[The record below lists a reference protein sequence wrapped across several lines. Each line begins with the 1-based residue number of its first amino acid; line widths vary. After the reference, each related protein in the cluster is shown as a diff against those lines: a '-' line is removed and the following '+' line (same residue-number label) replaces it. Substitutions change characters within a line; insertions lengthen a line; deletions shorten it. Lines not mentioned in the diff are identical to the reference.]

1 MRGSIVSIRYIFLA
15 RKCLILRGMYQSH
28 DTDDWYNLRTVGFF
42 INNDTI
48 TLDGVDMTVFTGS
61 VGLMTSAKDDIID
74 VTDRVQKVVS
84 DSGVIAGLACVF
96 VVGSTAA
103 VTTVE
108 HEPGLVA
115 DMRGAMDRLYPK
127 DLDYEHHR
135 RWGDGNGHSHVRAS
149 FIGPSL
155 TVPVV
160 EGELVLGT
168 WQQIVFLELDVR
180 PRSRELTVQVVGE
193 P

>member
-1 MRGSIVSIRYIFLA
+1 MSVFNGSIAL
-15 RKCLILRGMYQSH
+15 K
-28 DTDDWYNLRTVGFF
+28 
-42 INNDTI
+42 
-48 TLDGVDMTVFTGS
+48 
-61 VGLMTSAKDDIID
+61 TSARDEVVD
-74 VTDRVQKVVS
+74 VTERVQGVVS
-84 DSGVIAGLACVF
+84 ESGVRDGLACVF

-115 DMRGAMDRLYPK
+115 DLRAAMDRLYPK
-127 DLDYEHHR
+127 GGDYEHHQ

-160 EGELVLGT
+160 DGRLLLGT
-168 WQQIVFLELDVR
+168 WQQIVFMELDVR
-180 PRSRELTVQVVGE
+180 PRSRQLAVQVVGE

>member
-1 MRGSIVSIRYIFLA
+1 MSGAAFPWLDSLSS
-15 RKCLILRGMYQSH
+15 LIPISQK
-28 DTDDWYNLRTVGFF
+28 VP
-42 INNDTI
+42 
-48 TLDGVDMTVFTGS
+48 DMTVFKGS
-61 VGLMTSAKDDIID
+61 IGLKTAAKDDIVD
-74 VTDRVQKVVS
+74 VTDRVQRIVD
-84 DSGVIAGLACVF
+84 DSGVSNGLAVVF

-115 DMRGAMDRLYPK
+115 DLRAAMDRLYPK
-127 DLDYEHHR
+127 GEDYEHHR

-155 TVPVV
+155 SVPVV
-160 EGELVLGT
+160 DGRLLLGT
-168 WQQIVFLELDVR
+168 WQQIVFMELDVR
-180 PRSRELTVQVVGE
+180 PRSRELAVQVVGE